1 MNDVR
6 LEDLWQSLAPQ
17 VLAAVVRRYGHFA
30 DAEDAVQEALVAA
43 SARWPD
49 EGVPDDPRAW
59 LVRVAGRR
67 MADRFRSEEARRR
80 REDLAASWS
89 MHPAPA
95 PAGADDTL
103 LLLLLCCHPA
113 LTPGASIPLALR
125 AVAGLTTREIASA
138 FLVPEATMAQRI
150 SRAKSR
156 LADIQQ
162 PFATP
167 TDDAR
172 HRRLP
177 LVLHVLYLLFNE
189 GYAASGGNELARAE
203 LSDEAIRLTRAV
215 VAAVPDDAEVAGL
228 LALMLLTDA
237 RRQARTGLHGELV
250 PLDRQDRSRWD
261 RTRIAEGV
269 ALVTGAMQRGRLGEY
284 QLQAAI
290 AAVHDQSP
298 TYEDTDWAELVEIY
312 RILDR
317 IAPNP
322 MVTLNRAVLTAMV
335 DGPSAGLEMLDRVAT
350 QLQGHHRLHA
360 VRGHLLER
368 AGDAAAAAAE
378 LRLAA
383 AKATNV
389 REQQHLNAEAARVAG
404 SARPEHPLGPS
415 PHDVS

>member
-1 MNDVR
+1 MIDAR

-43 SARWPD
+43 AAQWATD
-49 EGVPDDPRAW
+49 GVPDDPRAW

-67 MADRFRSEEARRR
+67 MADRFRREEARRR

-89 MHPAPA
+89 MHPLPA

-103 LLLLLCCHPA
+103 QLLLLCCHPA
-113 LTPGASIPLALR
+113 LTPGACVPLALR
-125 AVAGLTTREIASA
+125 AVAGLTTREIATA

-150 SRAKSR
+150 SRAKAR
-156 LADIQQ
+156 LADLQQ

-167 TDDAR
+167 PDEELR
-172 HRRLP
+172 RRLP

-215 VAAVPDDAEVAGL
+215 GAAVPDDAEAAGL

-237 RRQARTGLHGELV
+237 RRSARTGGRGELV
-250 PLDRQDRSRWD
+250 PLDRQDRARWD
-261 RTRIAEGV
+261 RTRIVEGV
-269 ALVTGAMQRGRLGEY
+269 ALVTGAMQRGHMGEY

-290 AAVHDQSP
+290 AAVHDQAP
-298 TYEDTDWAELVEIY
+298 TYEDTDWVQLVGIY
-312 RILDR
+312 RLLDR

-322 MVTLNRAVLTAMV
+322 MVTLNRAVATAMV
-335 DGPSAGLEMLDRVAT
+335 DGAAAGLDMLDRVAP
-350 QLQGHHRLHA
+350 QLAGHHRLHA

-368 AGDAAAAAAE
+368 TGDIAAAVAE

-383 AKATNV
+383 GRATNV
-389 REQQHLNAEAARVAG
+389 REQQHLFGEAARVLRLA
-404 SARPEHPLGPS
+404 HPS
-415 PHDVS
+415 

>member
-1 MNDVR
+1 VTNAR

-43 SARWPD
+43 SASWPAD
-49 EGVPDDPRAW
+49 GVPEDPRAW

-103 LLLLLCCHPA
+103 QLLLLCCHPA
-113 LTPGASIPLALR
+113 LTPGACIPLALR
-125 AVAGLTTREIASA
+125 AVAGLTTREIATA

-150 SRAKSR
+150 SRAKAR
-156 LADIQQ
+156 LADLQQ
-162 PFATP
+162 PFTTP
-167 TDDAR
+167 PDDELR
-172 HRRLP
+172 RRLP

-237 RRQARTGLHGELV
+237 RGEARTGPHGELV
-250 PLDRQDRSRWD
+250 PLDRQDRTRWD

-269 ALVTGAMQRGRLGEY
+269 ALVTGAMQRGRMGEY

-298 TYEDTDWAELVEIY
+298 TYQDTDWAQLAGIY
-312 RILDR
+312 RTLDR

-322 MVTLNRAVLTAMV
+322 MVTLNRAVATAMV
-335 DGPSAGLEMLDRVAT
+335 HGPAAGLDMLDRVAA
-350 QLQGHHRLHA
+350 QLEGHHRLHA

-368 AGDAAAAAAE
+368 AGHVVAAAVE

-389 REQQHLNAEAARVAG
+389 REQQHLFAEAARVARLAAPDL
-404 SARPEHPLGPS
+404 S
-415 PHDVS
+415 

>member
-1 MNDVR
+1 MTDVR

-17 VLAAVVRRYGHFA
+17 ILAAVVRRYGHFA

-43 SARWPD
+43 SARWPA

-80 REDLAASWS
+80 REDMAASWS

-103 LLLLLCCHPA
+103 QLLLLCCHPA
-113 LTPGASIPLALR
+113 LTPGACIPLALR
-125 AVAGLTTREIASA
+125 AVAGLTTREIATA

-162 PFATP
+162 PFGTP
-167 TDDAR
+167 PDGELR
-172 HRRLP
+172 RRLP

-215 VAAVPDDAEVAGL
+215 VAAVADEAEAAGL

-237 RRQARTGLHGELV
+237 RRRARTGANGELV
-250 PLDRQDRSRWD
+250 PLDRQDRGRWD

-269 ALVTGAMQRGRLGEY
+269 GLLTDAMQRGPLGEY

-298 TYEDTDWAELVEIY
+298 TYGDTDWAELVEIY
-312 RILDR
+312 RVLDR

-322 MVTLNRAVLTAMV
+322 MVTLNRAVPTAMIH
-335 DGPSAGLEMLDRVAT
+335 GPAAGLEMLDRVAV

-368 AGDAAAAAAE
+368 AGDVAAAAAE

-383 AKATNV
+383 AKATNI
-389 REQQHLNAEAARVAG
+389 REQQHLHAEAVRVSGSGPPERPAG
-404 SARPEHPLGPS
+404 
-415 PHDVS
+415 